1 MAHAESEITI
11 RRSSQDVYAFLAD
24 GLHNPQWRRGV
35 QSIALT
41 GGTPGALGAVYSQ
54 TLTGPGGRPIA
65 GDYTITAA
73 DPGKRLG
80 FQVIAGPARP
90 TGEYQLTEAATGT
103 VVRFT
108 LDLQPKGL
116 MKLVEPVIKRTMRAE
131 VDQLNNL
138 KNILETP

>member
-1 MAHAESEITI
+1 MAHAENKITI
-11 RRSSQDVYAFLAD
+11 RRSPQDVYAFLAD
-24 GLHNPQWRRGV
+24 GLHNPRWRRGV
-35 QSIALT
+35 QSIGLKS
-41 GGTPGALGAVYSQ
+41 GMPGALGAVYSQ

-90 TGEYQLTEAATGT
+90 SGEYQLTKVDAVT

-108 LDLQPKGL
+108 LDLQLEGL
-116 MKLVEPVIKRTMRAE
+116 MRFVGPMITRTMRAE
-131 VDQLNNL
+131 VQQLGNL
-138 KNILETP
+138 KEILEMS